1 VNRVTDRL
9 GEPHEKR
16 GAERELHID
25 TKTDR
30 LPSDDERREVIGR
43 VSFANGEREDYTDPE
58 EYLRCIREE
67 LPYHPTSGFRYET
80 LTRDP
85 AIRKQVD
92 DILYDLYGEKNPRT
106 LEDYKD
112 TPGEGITMGGMSQ

>member
-1 VNRVTDRL
+1 MC
-9 GEPHEKR
+9 
-16 GAERELHID
+16 AD
-25 TKTDR
+25 TKTGR

-43 VSFANGEREDYTDPE
+43 VSFANGERQDYTDPE

-67 LPYHPTSGFRYET
+67 LPCRPTSGFRYET

-85 AIRKQVD
+85 AVCKQVD

-106 LEDYKD
+106 LEDY
-112 TPGEGITMGGMSQ
+112 